1 MQPKLDV
8 WLDEQTD
15 PQTVPIHSLGF
26 WVYDELAERAHS
38 PSSEHGLRLT
48 LAYIEIVEKEPE
60 TLAEVKAWAR
70 EHKVTVTMAEA
81 PDPTPSGHTGET
93 S

>member
-1 MQPKLDV
+1 MQPKLNI
-8 WLDEQTD
+8 WLDEAEQA
-15 PQTVPIHSLGF
+15 QTVPIHSLGF

-48 LAYIEIVEKEPE
+48 LAYIEVVGKEPE
-60 TLAEVKAWAR
+60 TLSEVKAWAR
-70 EHKVTVTMAEA
+70 EHKVTVTMAEP
-81 PDPTPSGHTGET
+81 PDPTPPAPIVAT